1 MHARHVLSAA
11 IAVTFVAVVGL
22 PAAADAADYHHMH
35 LTAPDAKAAAAWYIE
50 HMGCEDFGREGA
62 CRVGTT
68 DFYWFEREPQAG
80 SVGSGVDHI
89 GFSFRDLA
97 TRMAGWQA
105 AGLDIEN
112 SDEPIRDIPGL
123 FKLAFLTDPWGTRI
137 EVVEDL
143 EYLGFHHIH
152 LYSPDA
158 EAALAWYHNIF
169 GGEMDSLK
177 GRINGLRYGTTWLI
191 IQGREGTLASTRGR
205 AIDHLGWGFP
215 DLDAAAAEIKGK
227 GVEFAMEPRPFTN
240 ALGQEMKISFVTG
253 PDDVY
258 IEIVQPGS

>member
-1 MHARHVLSAA
+1 
-11 IAVTFVAVVGL
+11 
-22 PAAADAADYHHMH
+22 
-35 LTAPDAKAAAAWYIE
+35 
-50 HMGCEDFGREGA
+50 
-62 CRVGTT
+62 
-68 DFYWFEREPQAG
+68 
-80 SVGSGVDHI
+80 
-89 GFSFRDLA
+89 
-97 TRMAGWQA
+97 
-105 AGLDIEN
+105 
-112 SDEPIRDIPGL
+112 
-123 FKLAFLTDPWGTRI
+123 
-137 EVVEDL
+137 
-143 EYLGFHHIH
+143 
-152 LYSPDA
+152 
-158 EAALAWYHNIF
+158 
-169 GGEMDSLK
+169 MDSLK